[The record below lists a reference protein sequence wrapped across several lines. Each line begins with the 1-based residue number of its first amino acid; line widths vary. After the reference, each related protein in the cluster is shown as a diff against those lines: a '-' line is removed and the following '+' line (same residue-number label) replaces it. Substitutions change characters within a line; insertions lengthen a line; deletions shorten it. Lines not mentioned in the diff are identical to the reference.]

1 MSTFLRDMSRFNDRV
16 AEVKEVGRRLGLDF
30 FETYFEVVPFEI
42 MTEIAAYG
50 LPTRAQH
57 WSYGKVYN
65 HQKIH
70 GEMGL
75 SKIYE
80 IVLNNDPCYAFLL
93 DTNTEV
99 ANLMVA
105 AHVFGH
111 CDFFRNNVYF
121 ADSNRNM
128 VNDAVSHAIRI
139 DGYREKYGEDRVERV
154 MDIAFSIDRHI
165 DFHKG
170 LTRKRYP
177 QREVIE
183 RIHKPHEYAD
193 LFPGEEKLS
202 VTHRV
207 IGEKLPPH
215 PEKDLLWFLAN
226 YGRLEPWERDILE
239 VMRAESFYFFPQFET
254 KVINEGWASYWH
266 AEIMKTWNGL
276 TPDETVDFAKL
287 HSDVVQ
293 PGGRLRVNP
302 YYLGY
307 RILCDIKKRWDQMYQ
322 RGEAK
327 VDGTEKLFEV
337 RRTEND
343 VSFVSNYLTP
353 ELASEM
359 NLFVYGRAC
368 DCGKSSCQKCQ
379 DIELKSRS
387 FDDVIKALTWPK
399 FNYGVPKIVITEVKN
414 NMLLLQQEATEN
426 GGLDLRYAEKTLEYV
441 HQLWKGPVK
450 LRTVDDDLK
459 PIVLT
464 YSENGFKIMEGR
476 GDKQLLSI

>member
-1 MSTFLRDMSRFNDRV
+1 
-16 AEVKEVGRRLGLDF
+16 
-30 FETYFEVVPFEI
+30 
-42 MTEIAAYG
+42 
-50 LPTRAQH
+50 
-57 WSYGKVYN
+57 
-65 HQKIH
+65 
-70 GEMGL
+70 MGL

-93 DTNTEV
+93 DTNTEI

-128 VNDAVSHAIRI
+128 VNEAVSHAIRI
-139 DGYREKYGEDRVERV
+139 DGYIEKYGLERVERV

-170 LTRKRYP
+170 VNRKRYP
-177 QREVIE
+177 QRQVVEK
-183 RIHKPHEYAD
+183 IHKPHEYAD

-202 VTHRV
+202 VTQKV
-207 IGEKLPPH
+207 IGDKLPPH

-226 YGRLEPWERDILE
+226 YARIEPWEKDILE
-239 VMRAESFYFFPQFET
+239 IIREESFYFFPQFET
-254 KVINEGWASYWH
+254 KIINEGWASYWH
-266 AEIMKTWNGL
+266 AEIMNNWKGL
-276 TPDETVDFAKL
+276 TPEETIDFATL
-287 HSDVVQ
+287 HAGVVQ
-293 PGGRLRVNP
+293 PGPRLRVNP

-307 RILCDIKKRWDQMYQ
+307 KILADIKKRWDQMYE
-322 RGEAK
+322 RGESK
-327 VDGTEKLFEV
+327 ITGTEKLFEV
-337 RRTEND
+337 RATEND
-343 VSFVSNYLTP
+343 VSFISNYLTP
-353 ELASEM
+353 ELAEEL
-359 NLFVYGRAC
+359 NLFTYGRAC
-368 DCGKSSCQKCQ
+368 NCGKASCQKCG
-379 DIELKSRS
+379 DIELKSRK
-387 FDDVIKALTWPK
+387 FDDVIKALTFPK

-414 NMLLLQQEATEN
+414 NILLLQQEATQH
-426 GGLDLRYAEKTLEYV
+426 GGLDIRYAERTMEYI

-476 GDKQLLSI
+476 GDSKQVALLAV